1 LTIFQEFKKFLLQG
15 LRRLS
20 LRTSHIL
27 RRSGKPRSPLAD
39 RLLADA
45 LRLAELPSPTAREE
59 QRAAFVLERLN
70 TLNLHSRVDE
80 EGNILVRLAGDGGD
94 DKAPLLLF
102 TDLGSTRW
110 RPLESLARLDADYAQ
125 GAGLADILGSAAL
138 LSAAETFTQGGPRP
152 GRDLLLLFAA
162 HSFDNP
168 ESRVLLALTGKPET
182 RPCAALGIRG
192 LLLGNMVS
200 PTLGTYR
207 MEIRFTREGGNES
220 ASSPVVID
228 SLLAIAGKLSG
239 IVWDAEGTTR
249 LYIHRISADA
259 AFERCPGEGLLEV
272 ELESSDPARLD
283 MAMSTIKATVES
295 SGQTPG
301 VKLNFRTLSYLPVG
315 NNAVN
320 RGLAKLVSEI
330 MQGLKIKVREESG
343 ADTAAILS
351 EQGIPALSLGVAAG
365 REGLTQDRVE
375 IDSIETGRLLLES
388 LILRLSR
395 EAP

>member
-1 LTIFQEFKKFLLQG
+1 LTIFQGFKKFLFQG

-20 LRTSHIL
+20 LRTTHIL
-27 RRSGKPRSPLAD
+27 RRRGKPRSPLAD

-80 EGNILVRLAGDGGD
+80 EGNILVRLAGDEGD

-138 LSAAETFTQGGPRP
+138 LSAAETFTQGGTHP

-168 ESRVLLALTGKPET
+168 ESRVLLALAAKPET
-182 RPCAALGIRG
+182 RPMAALGIRG
-192 LLLGNMVS
+192 LLLGNLVS

-207 MEIRFTREGGNES
+207 MEIRFAREGGDEN

-228 SLLAIAGKLSG
+228 SLLATAGKLSG

-259 AFERCPGEGLLEV
+259 AFGRCPGEGLMEV

-301 VKLNFRTLSYLPVG
+301 VKISFRTLSYLPVG
-315 NNAVN
+315 NSAVN
-320 RGLAKLVSEI
+320 GGLTKLVSEV
-330 MQGLKIKVREESG
+330 MLGLKIKIREENG
-343 ADTAAILS
+343 ADTAAILL
-351 EQGIPALSLGVAAG
+351 EQGIPALSLGIAAG

-395 EAP
+395 ETP